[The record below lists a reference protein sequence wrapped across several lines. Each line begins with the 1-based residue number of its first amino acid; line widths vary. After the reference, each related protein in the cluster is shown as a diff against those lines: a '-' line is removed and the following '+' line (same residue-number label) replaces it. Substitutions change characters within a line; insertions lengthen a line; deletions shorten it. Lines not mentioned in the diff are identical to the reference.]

1 MRRNAP
7 IALLVGTAA
16 FFVILNVVLA
26 QVIVLAFYPDAGT
39 RLGPAGLGAL
49 CVLAVIC
56 AIYALRGWRA
66 YLRRPDV
73 GDRG

>member
-7 IALLVGTAA
+7 VTLLVSTAV
-16 FFVILNVVLA
+16 FFVILNVLLA
-26 QVIVLAFYPDAGT
+26 QAIVLAFYPDAGT

-49 CVLAVIC
+49 VVLAIVC

-66 YLRRPDV
+66 YLRPPSSD
-73 GDRG
+73 

>member
-7 IALLVGTAA
+7 VAVLVSTAL
-16 FFVILNVVLA
+16 FFVILNVLLA
-26 QVIVLAFYPDAGT
+26 QAIVLAFYPNAGT

-49 CVLAVIC
+49 CVLAIVC

-66 YLRRPDV
+66 YLRPPSSD
-73 GDRG
+73 